1 MPTEILPDI
10 YDITCRKD
18 PSGSRYRVFLFDGT
32 TPTLFDTGYADTAP
46 TVFEGIKETGVTP
59 ERLIITHADADH
71 AGAFDAVVDRYGL
84 TSWVP
89 QQAEL
94 DATASPDHWYGD
106 GDQIG
111 RFTAVHVPGHEPE
124 NHVLIDE
131 TAGVAVM
138 GDAVSGSDQR
148 GLPKGYFHLPP
159 AVYSK
164 DLNLAEE
171 SLERLLD
178 YDFDAALVFHG
189 SSVLDG
195 AAKKLDAYV
204 NFPGKPET

>member
-1 MPTEILPDI
+1 MPAEILPDI
-10 YDITCRKD
+10 YDITCRED
-18 PSGSRYRVFLFDGT
+18 PDGKRYRVFLFDGN
-32 TPTLFDTGYADTAP
+32 TPTLFDTGYADTAQ
-46 TVFEGIKETGVTP
+46 TVFAGIEETGVTP

-71 AGAFDAVVDRYGL
+71 AGGFDEVVDHYDL

-89 QQAEL
+89 EQAEL
-94 DATASPDHWYGD
+94 DANAAPDHWYGD
-106 GDQIG
+106 SEQIG

-131 TAGVAVM
+131 TARVAVM
-138 GDAVSGSDQR
+138 GDAVSGADQR
-148 GLPKGYFHLPP
+148 GLPKGYLHLPP

-178 YDFDAALVFHG
+178 YDFDTALVFHG
-189 SSVLDG
+189 SSVLED
-195 AAKKLDAYV
+195 AHAKLDAYV
-204 NFPGKPET
+204 NFPGKPES